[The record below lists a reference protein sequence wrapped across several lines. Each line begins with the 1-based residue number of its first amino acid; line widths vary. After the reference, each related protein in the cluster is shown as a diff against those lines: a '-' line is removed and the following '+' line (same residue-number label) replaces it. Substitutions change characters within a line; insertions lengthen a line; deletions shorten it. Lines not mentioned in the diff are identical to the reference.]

1 MMLSILAMASA
12 LAFNLASNSSCLAL
26 LAGLI
31 IPCNHSLLV
40 YLSSWNFLGVGGN
53 KSWIPNFLASLNKSA
68 DLLRE
73 NFALCQLPDSW
84 FLFGKNGFLNGSVVV
99 DGPSL
104 YCANGRG
111 GYLMKKLC
119 NFWGSLAN
127 ASLGVSWKDMVWL
140 LFGVCLFF
148 LEKNFSYFLFDYK
161 LGSTIDFYIY
171 SGPSIK
177 HLTAPLPPLTKS

>member
-1 MMLSILAMASA
+1 MLGLVATMMLSILAMASA

-73 NFALCQLPDSW
+73 NFAQLPDSW
-84 FLFGKNGFLNGSVVV
+84 FCLGKMGFSTGLWWLMGHPCTVQMVVV
-99 DGPSL
+99 G
-104 YCANGRG
+104 
-111 GYLMKKLC
+111 
-119 NFWGSLAN
+119 
-127 ASLGVSWKDMVWL
+127 
-140 LFGVCLFF
+140 
-148 LEKNFSYFLFDYK
+148 
-161 LGSTIDFYIY
+161 I
-171 SGPSIK
+171 
-177 HLTAPLPPLTKS
+177 